1 MTNTDDIIETNL
13 PCNNKNR
20 NIPTLSKEAKSNIS
34 MIANGLLHNNSNIE
48 VLQQENIVL
57 ANTNSNTMQQLQ
69 KTTAQLDTM

>member
-1 MTNTDDIIETNL
+1 
-13 PCNNKNR
+13 
-20 NIPTLSKEAKSNIS
+20 